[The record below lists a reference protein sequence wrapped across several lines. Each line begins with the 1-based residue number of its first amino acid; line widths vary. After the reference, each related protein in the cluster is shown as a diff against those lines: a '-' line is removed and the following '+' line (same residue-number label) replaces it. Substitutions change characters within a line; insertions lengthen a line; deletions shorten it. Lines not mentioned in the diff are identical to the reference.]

1 MPRLELT
8 AAVVTSKIGYILH
21 KELEYEEMKETYWTD
36 SKTVLGYINN
46 DARRFH
52 VFVGNRVQEIR
63 DKTSLDQWHYIGTK
77 ENPADVASRGS
88 SVQELID
95 NCLWWNGPDLL
106 WKLSKDWNLTHVT
119 TAVSPEDPK
128 VKRVSTLATHVQE
141 ASSFLECLEYFSS
154 WHHVK
159 RAVAVCLCLQEKFRS
174 PNSCDEK
181 VKWDPNDSISSK
193 YIPANVEE
201 LQNAENKILKMVQ
214 RVAFPKEIHRL
225 KESNVQG
232 QTSGER
238 TVTHENKA
246 MKKASSL
253 YQLDPFLDASGVL
266 RVGGRIKRSS
276 LSYGAKHPII
286 LPRKGHITELIICH
300 HHQLVKHQGHKITHN
315 EIRSAGYW
323 VIGGGS
329 AVSNHIAKC
338 VKCWKLRGIPQEQK
352 MADLPEDCLE
362 PAPPF
367 TFSAVDYFGP
377 WYVKDGRRELKR
389 YRVLFTCLSSRAIH
403 LEVSNT
409 MTTDSFLNAYHQFVG
424 RRGPVRQLQSDQG
437 SNLVYIKYNGFLS
450 GPC

>member
-8 AAVVTSKIGYILH
+8 TAVVASKIGYILR
-21 KELEYEEMKETYWTD
+21 KELEYEDMKETYWTD
-36 SKTVLGYINN
+36 SKTVLGYMNN

-63 DKTSLDQWHYIGTK
+63 DKTSLDQWHYIGMK
-77 ENPADVASRGS
+77 ENSADVASCGS

-95 NCLWWNGPDLL
+95 NRLWWNGPDLL
-106 WKLSKDWNLTHVT
+106 WKLSKDWNLTDVT

-141 ASSFLECLEYFSS
+141 ASSFLERLEYFSS
-154 WHHVK
+154 WHRVK
-159 RAVAVCLCLQEKFRS
+159 RAVAVCLHLQEKFRS

-181 VKWDPNDSISSK
+181 VQCDPNDSTSSK
-193 YIPANVEE
+193 YIPANVKE
-201 LQNAENKILKMVQ
+201 LQNAENKIIKMVQ
-214 RVAFPKEIHRL
+214 RAAFPKEIRRL

-266 RVGGRIKRSS
+266 RVGGRIKCSS
-276 LSYGAKHPII
+276 QSYGAKHPII

-300 HHQLVKHQGHKITHN
+300 HHQLVEHQGPEITHN

-329 AVSNHIAKC
+329 AV
-338 VKCWKLRGIPQEQK
+338 
-352 MADLPEDCLE
+352 
-362 PAPPF
+362 
-367 TFSAVDYFGP
+367 
-377 WYVKDGRRELKR
+377 
-389 YRVLFTCLSSRAIH
+389 
-403 LEVSNT
+403 
-409 MTTDSFLNAYHQFVG
+409 
-424 RRGPVRQLQSDQG
+424 
-437 SNLVYIKYNGFLS
+437 
-450 GPC
+450 